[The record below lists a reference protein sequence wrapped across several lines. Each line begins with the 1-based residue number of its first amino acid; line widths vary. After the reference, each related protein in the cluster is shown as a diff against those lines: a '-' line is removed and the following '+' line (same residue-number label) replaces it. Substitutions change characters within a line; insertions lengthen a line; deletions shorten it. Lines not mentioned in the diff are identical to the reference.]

1 MSNVTKGEGLIFP
14 SFWSINTQV
23 DDKSSEEVESV
34 AVDDKLARTG
44 SAADKEKNEVV
55 SEAEEKD

>member
-1 MSNVTKGEGLIFP
+1 
-14 SFWSINTQV
+14 V